1 MVNSFHIV
9 VCASIVP
16 DPLQTLE
23 PAAGPA
29 GSGLKNE
36 MMLPAVLDPW
46 AAAGLYE
53 AANLAAKHPGS
64 KVWLVSLGPKAKL
77 QQVMMTVAQKVPFEL
92 VAIDGPLGGFTD
104 AHSTAAAL
112 AEAIAAIPGLDR
124 EHLLLFGG
132 WESASRGAGVT
143 LQTTGERL
151 GITDQFQGVDQI
163 TVNEDG
169 SFEVLERVE
178 GGKHQVSVCTGAP
191 AVLGWATGN
200 LPEPRNSPQVG
211 MANMR
216 GIMPALQ
223 KAKRKLK
230 NFKLKHSRL
239 LTCYSALA
247 YLLHVHTVRRTVT
260 PGDVVELVR
269 MTPTER
275 IERLAQERESAK
287 GHVDKIIE
295 AYEAF
300 LKQTDSNES
309 DLVERFR
316 DKRASRQLFEQAN
329 ELGNLMYDLLRSI
342 DEQGDSPLYRLLL
355 V

>member
-1 MVNSFHIV
+1 MANSFHLV

-29 GSGLKNE
+29 ATGNAARPATGALAPTLKNE

-46 AAAGLYE
+46 AACALYE

-64 KVWLVSLGPKAKL
+64 KLWLLSLGPKAKL

-104 AHSTAAAL
+104 AHATAAAL

-124 EHLLLFGG
+124 ARLLLFGG

-143 LQTTGERL
+143 MQVVGERL

-163 TVNEDG
+163 TVHDDG

-178 GGKHQVSVCTGAP
+178 GGRHQVSECAGAP

-200 LPEPRNSPQVG
+200 LPEPRNSPQIG

-216 GIMPALQ
+216 GILPALQ
-223 KAKRKLK
+223 KAKSVKLDA
-230 NFKLKHSRL
+230 NGLSYVSVSLPRQQRE
-239 LTCYSALA
+239 TR
-247 YLLHVHTVRRTVT
+247 VVRDM
-260 PGDVVELVR
+260 PEDE
-269 MTPTER
+269 
-275 IERLAQERESAK
+275 I
-287 GHVDKIIE
+287 
-295 AYEAF
+295 
-300 LKQTDSNES
+300 
-309 DLVERFR
+309 
-316 DKRASRQLFEQAN
+316 ASEIVAWVA
-329 ELGNLMYDLLRSI
+329 E
-342 DEQGDSPLYRLLL
+342 
-355 V
+355 